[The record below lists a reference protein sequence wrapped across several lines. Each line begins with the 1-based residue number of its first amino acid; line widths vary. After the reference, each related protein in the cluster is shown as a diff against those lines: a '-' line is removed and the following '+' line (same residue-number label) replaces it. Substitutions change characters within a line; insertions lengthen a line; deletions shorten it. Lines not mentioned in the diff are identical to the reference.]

1 MSQVS
6 EHYACFRRLSKLT
19 SGAMLIKVTS
29 WIITALNAFFFFS
42 YRNVYHFFKES
53 NTGPGFNSFA
63 FLLTSYCYSVEG
75 TFLVV
80 VDESWI
86 GDSEFH
92 GYRLRRCYC
101 ICCCQVYSKGVE
113 ITQNSWFC
121 IPVNYIVHS
130 PEDRWQMLV
139 LQSYWSRSIKN
150 SWSFGGLF
158 CEYKQGSR
166 LKDRFP
172 FVSLIE
178 HAHA

>member
-1 MSQVS
+1 MLSFS
-6 EHYACFRRLSKLT
+6 FRVAKY
-19 SGAMLIKVTS
+19 
-29 WIITALNAFFFFS
+29 ITFLKNPIRDPGSIPLHSCLPLNAFLLRWLFLFFF
-42 YRNVYHFFKES
+42 
-53 NTGPGFNSFA
+53 
-63 FLLTSYCYSVEG
+63 
-75 TFLVV
+75 VV

-92 GYRLRRCYC
+92 GYRFRRCYY
-101 ICCCQVYSKGVE
+101 IFYCQVNSKGVE

-130 PEDRWQMLV
+130 PEDRLQMLV

-150 SWSFGGLF
+150 SWSFSGLF

-172 FVSLIE
+172 FVSFIE
-178 HAHA
+178 RAHA

>member
-1 MSQVS
+1 MLSFS
-6 EHYACFRRLSKLT
+6 FRVAKYITFLKNPIRDPVQLLCIL
-19 SGAMLIKVTS
+19 AYLLMLFCWGDFS
-29 WIITALNAFFFFS
+29 CFFF
-42 YRNVYHFFKES
+42 
-53 NTGPGFNSFA
+53 
-63 FLLTSYCYSVEG
+63 
-75 TFLVV
+75 VV

-92 GYRLRRCYC
+92 GYRFRRCYY
-101 ICCCQVYSKGVE
+101 ICYCQVNSKGVE

-130 PEDRWQMLV
+130 PEDRLQMLV

-150 SWSFGGLF
+150 SWSFSGLF

-178 HAHA
+178 RAHA

>member
-1 MSQVS
+1 M
-6 EHYACFRRLSKLT
+6 LSFLVAKYISFLKNPIRDPG
-19 SGAMLIKVTS
+19 SIPLHFCLP
-29 WIITALNAFFFFS
+29 LNAI
-42 YRNVYHFFKES
+42 
-53 NTGPGFNSFA
+53 
-63 FLLTSYCYSVEG
+63 LLRVL
-75 TFLVV
+75 FLVV

-166 LKDRFP
+166 LKESWKIVFRLFR
-172 FVSLIE
+172 SLSAPTHNCKRNKQTNKKNE
-178 HAHA
+178 Q